1 MNNKEVI
8 FYENLYDIG
17 PETCEYISDQ
27 EILRSENGL
36 IESSFPTGIKEIKAD
51 GKSLS
56 KFWKI
61 LDDIDIWSW
70 KEKYINEEAETC
82 GHSWRLS
89 LVNKAGKS
97 KETEGYEMYPQ
108 NFQKFIDALNQLF
121 QVKIEIMYEEHE

>member
-36 IESSFPTGIKEIKAD
+36 IESSYPTGIKEIKAD

-121 QVKIEIMYEEHE
+121 QVKIEIMHEEHE

>member
-1 MNNKEVI
+1 MNNKQVI
-8 FYENLYDIG
+8 FYENAYYVG

-36 IESSFPTGIKEIKAD
+36 IESSYPTGIKEIKAD
-51 GKSLS
+51 AKSLS

-89 LVNKAGKS
+89 LINKTGKS
-97 KETEGYEMYPQ
+97 KEIEGYEMYPQ